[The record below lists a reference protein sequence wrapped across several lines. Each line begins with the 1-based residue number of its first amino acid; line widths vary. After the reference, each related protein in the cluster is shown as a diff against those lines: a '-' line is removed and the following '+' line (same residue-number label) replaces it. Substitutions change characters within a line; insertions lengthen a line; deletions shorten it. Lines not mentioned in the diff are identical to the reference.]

1 MVLSAAKT
9 KGNKMAYY
17 ESVLVFRQDLT
28 EPQVKEKAAKFTEII
43 KELGGD
49 VKSTEFWGLK
59 NLAYIIRKNRK
70 AHYVMLNIELP
81 GAQITELERRSRI
94 DEDVIRFLNVR
105 VDELASTPSIMMKKN
120 TEEAE

>member
-1 MVLSAAKT
+1 
-9 KGNKMAYY
+9 MAYY

-28 EPQVKEKAAKFTEII
+28 ESQVKEKAAKFTEII
-43 KELGGD
+43 KELGGN

-70 AHYVMLNIELP
+70 AHYVMLNIELD
-81 GAQITELERRSRI
+81 GSQINELERRSRI

-105 VDELASTPSIMMKKN
+105 VDELSSTPSIMMKKN

>member
-1 MVLSAAKT
+1 
-9 KGNKMAYY
+9 MAYY

-28 EPQVKEKAAKFTEII
+28 ESQVKEKAAKFTEII
-43 KELGGD
+43 KELGGN

-70 AHYVMLNIELP
+70 AHYVMLNIELD
-81 GAQITELERRSRI
+81 GSKITELERRSRI

>member
-1 MVLSAAKT
+1 
-9 KGNKMAYY
+9 MAYY

-28 EPQVKEKAAKFTEII
+28 ESQVKEKAAKFTEII

-70 AHYVMLNIELP
+70 AHYVMLNIELD
-81 GAQITELERRSRI
+81 GSKITELERRSRI

>member
-1 MVLSAAKT
+1 
-9 KGNKMAYY
+9 MAYY

-28 EPQVKEKAAKFTEII
+28 ESQVKEKAAKFTEII

-70 AHYVMLNIELP
+70 AHYVMLNVELD
-81 GAQITELERRSRI
+81 GSKITELERRSRI

>member
-1 MVLSAAKT
+1 
-9 KGNKMAYY
+9 MAYY

-28 EPQVKEKAAKFTEII
+28 ESQVKEKAAKFSEII

-59 NLAYIIRKNRK
+59 NLAYVIRKNRK
-70 AHYVMLNIELP
+70 AHYVMLNVELD
-81 GAQITELERRSRI
+81 GSKITELERRSRI

>member
-1 MVLSAAKT
+1 
-9 KGNKMAYY
+9 MAYY

-28 EPQVKEKAAKFTEII
+28 ESQVKEKAAKFSEII

-70 AHYVMLNIELP
+70 AHYVMLNVELV
-81 GAQITELERRSRI
+81 GSKITELERRSRI